1 MEWYQPATRYCGTY
15 KALDFSAVAG
25 QGQTKVGE
33 QCVQGQEEKQ
43 DSQRDVQKMGGT
55 NMIEQMKQWLEALED
70 FVDVIKYD
78 NEQDDIGRRA
88 CCDVLSYN
96 PHSESC
102 KAKQAIT
109 AIKEAIREHAM
120 YEVQR
125 LGQEIEQEPVERDW
139 RKAPWG
145 FGEKRLSTVEYSDI
159 VSDGGL
165 DPRNKFDTPP
175 QRTWVGLTDEEEN
188 EYNYLGP
195 DMHWV
200 IQEIAAKLKE
210 KNNA

>member
-1 MEWYQPATRYCGTY
+1 
-15 KALDFSAVAG
+15 
-25 QGQTKVGE
+25 
-33 QCVQGQEEKQ
+33 
-43 DSQRDVQKMGGT
+43 
-55 NMIEQMKQWLEALED
+55 MIEAMKQWLEALED

-125 LGQEIEQEPVERDW
+125 LGQEIEQEPVGFAGIEMWIGNTRIKKLMTQTELHFAID
-139 RKAPWG
+139 PWAIVK
-145 FGEKRLSTVEYSDI
+145 FNSDSCI
-159 VSDGGL
+159 D
-165 DPRNKFDTPP
+165 
-175 QRTWVGLTDEEEN
+175 
-188 EYNYLGP
+188 
-195 DMHWV
+195 
-200 IQEIAAKLKE
+200 ALKE